1 MSKRRKAA
9 QHIKSIE
16 YKYGT
21 AGVLYRE
28 GSARPYQITISPL
41 NDLDLP
47 SRMVSFKTA
56 EAVINRLNADWE
68 LKQELFIDRYNQ

>member
-1 MSKRRKAA
+1 M
-9 QHIKSIE
+9 IKSIE

-28 GSARPYQITISPL
+28 GSARPYQITIAPL

-47 SRMVSFKTA
+47 SRMVSFKTV
-56 EAVINRLNADWE
+56 EAVINRLNTDWE
-68 LKQELFIDRYNQ
+68 HKQALIIDRHNQ

>member
-1 MSKRRKAA
+1 M
-9 QHIKSIE
+9 IKYIE

-28 GSARPYQITISPL
+28 GSARPYQITIAPL

-47 SRMVSFKTA
+47 SRMVSFKTV
-56 EAVINRLNADWE
+56 EAVINRLNANWE
-68 LKQELFIDRYNQ
+68 HRQELFIDRYEK